1 MQKIFFSVFVL
12 MLIFS
17 FESISQTK
25 GKLVI
30 VGGVQTRDIVKKFV
44 ELAGGSNAKIIIIP
58 NAGSNP
64 LKWSKVQVEEFAE
77 FGAKSDYLLFTK
89 ETADDEVNLKKMD
102 WANAVFF
109 LGGDQSDLTRDMLGT
124 KLLAKVF
131 DIYNNGGVVGGSSAG
146 AAVMSE
152 VMITGNELVNSD
164 SNDAFITIEKNNIET
179 KQGFGFLT
187 NSIVDQHF
195 LKRKRHNRTITALIE
210 HPNLFGIAIDES
222 TGIIVYPDETFEV
235 IGNNQVLI
243 YDPTEGKN
251 IREDKHG
258 NLGISDM
265 KLNVLIN
272 GDKFDMKTKKVI
284 EWQKQKRNLS
294 FVYQTLT
301 Y

>member
-272 GDKFDMKTKKVI
+272 GDKFDMKTKEVI
-284 EWQKQKRNLS
+284 K
-294 FVYQTLT
+294 
-301 Y
+301 